1 MAAPV
6 YFEVSYFTTHY
17 SEISN
22 TSDQFHFGVR
32 TQLNSE
38 DELYRFPFLIWPSR
52 LRELGRKKSA
62 NRLRRVR
69 IKLFWVGYRH

>member
-22 TSDQFHFGVR
+22 TSDQFHFAVL

-38 DELYRFPFLIWPSR
+38 DEFYRFPFLIWLSP
-52 LRELGRKKSA
+52 LREHGSQKFGKSPEA
-62 NRLRRVR
+62 RT
-69 IKLFWVGYRH
+69 G

>member
-22 TSDQFHFGVR
+22 TSDQSHFAVR

-38 DELYRFPFLIWPSR
+38 DELCRFSFLIWPSR
-52 LRELGRKKSA
+52 LREHRREKIGKSPEA
-62 NRLRRVR
+62 RT
-69 IKLFWVGYRH
+69 H